1 MAVQDERTAMNPNIV
16 ASSTISVLKPS
27 TPRKY
32 SACTDG
38 IQDARSTNWNC
49 GSCELYQNHSGSET
63 RKPASANRF
72 ATQRMA
78 LPFSFG
84 MNSSRTAP
92 ASGRKRISDSSGKC
106 ATFVTDYLT
115 SK

>member
-1 MAVQDERTAMNPNIV
+1 MDPNIV
-16 ASSTISVLKPS
+16 ASSTINVLKPS

-32 SACTDG
+32 SAPTDG
-38 IQDARSTNWNC
+38 IQGRRSTNWNC
-49 GSCELYQNHSGSET
+49 ASCELYQNHSGTET
-63 RKPASANRF
+63 TNPANPNRF
-72 ATQRMA
+72 AIQRMA

-84 MNSSRTAP
+84 TNSSATAP
-92 ASGRKRISDSSGKC
+92 TSGRKRISDSSGKC